1 MQPLRRLEELA
12 AQILE
17 LAERFGC
24 HRTAAPTRGCPLEDR
39 PDERE
44 AALLAGKSTD
54 HLHPTSG
61 LPEGALEQV
70 GVPDAAVVLGG
81 EGREARSAARLSST
95 QAVAAG
101 ERGFPFAMK
110 R

>member
-1 MQPLRRLEELA
+1 MRRGGCVGVDDRWPVRRGMQPLRRLEELA

-54 HLHPTSG
+54 HLQTTSG

-81 EGREARSAARLSST
+81 EGQGGVR
-95 QAVAAG
+95 
-101 ERGFPFAMK
+101 
-110 R
+110 